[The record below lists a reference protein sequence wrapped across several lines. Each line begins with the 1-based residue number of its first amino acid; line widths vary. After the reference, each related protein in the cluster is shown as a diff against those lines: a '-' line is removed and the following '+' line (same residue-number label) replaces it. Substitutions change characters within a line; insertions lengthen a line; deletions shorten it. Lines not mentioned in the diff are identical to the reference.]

1 MDFAYVFKN
10 EIIQKFGDYVEKLT
24 VLGCGTMGH
33 SIALNAAW
41 AGISV
46 TLQGIDEQNCE
57 TGWKSLVRKLDVLVD
72 DGLFSGTEAQQIRER
87 ITMTTSVEE
96 AVKGATFVVE
106 AVPEVLELKKSL
118 FTRLDA
124 LCDEHVILASNTS
137 GLSPTAIASEVKRP
151 ERVVVTHFWNPA
163 HLIPLVE
170 VVRGDKTNDKTVERS
185 FDLLNQMKKKPIE
198 VKKELPG
205 FIGNRLQYALFREA
219 QYLLETGVASKEDID
234 AAVTYSIGRRLPVT
248 GPLQSAD
255 LGGLDVFSSISDY
268 LFSDL
273 SSAQESL
280 PVLKELVK
288 EEKLGEKTGEG
299 FYQWDESF
307 SQEIQLKREKEL
319 IRYLKEDLAADHV
332 MGDRS

>member
-1 MDFAYVFKN
+1 MNFAYVFKN
-10 EIIQKFGDYVEKLT
+10 EIIQKVGDYVENLT

-41 AGISV
+41 AGMDV

-57 TGWKSLVRKLDVLVD
+57 TGWKSLVRKLNVLVD
-72 DGLFSGTEAQQIRER
+72 HGLFSGLEAQQIRDR
-87 ITMTTSVEE
+87 ITMAMSIEE
-96 AVKGATFVVE
+96 AVKGATFVIE
-106 AVPEVLELKKSL
+106 AVPENLELKKSL

-124 LCDEHVILASNTS
+124 LCGEHVILASNTS
-137 GLSPTAIASEVKRP
+137 GLSPTSIASEIRLP

-170 VVRGDKTNDKTVERS
+170 VVRGENTNDDTVKRS
-185 FDLLNQMKKKPIE
+185 FDLLNEMKKKPIE

-219 QYLLETGVASKEDID
+219 QYLLETGAASKEDID

-273 SSAQESL
+273 SSAEESL

-288 EEKLGEKTGEG
+288 KEKLGEKTGEG
-299 FYQWDESF
+299 FYKWDEPF
-307 SQEIQLKREKEL
+307 SEEIQLKREKEL

-332 MGDRS
+332 MGGQS